1 MPKPTPY
8 SYSSE
13 LLEANKSGCMT
24 VLSEFIP
31 QYCHHLSNFP
41 KIRQLFSSSGF
52 HIHGFLLE
60 KHGHDKCNYNLSLQ
74 EVEVGGYLI
83 QDYSGIQ
90 MIFYLSTFMSSRGR
104 KKEMARKRRCRR
116 I

>member
-1 MPKPTPY
+1 MPKLAPY
-8 SYSSE
+8 LYSSG
-13 LLEANKSGCMT
+13 LPRANRSGGMT

-60 KHGHDKCNYNLSLQ
+60 KHGCDISNYNLSLQ
-74 EVEVGGYLI
+74 EVEVGGFLI
-83 QDYSGIQ
+83 QDYSGIH
-90 MIFYLSTFMSSRGR
+90 MRFYLNTSLSSWGR
-104 KKEMARKRRCRR
+104 KRK
-116 I
+116 